1 MGTRVEGQARIERL
15 LANAIVQY
23 QQRIQIIN
31 QLQNLAR
38 EREAAGLMIADYHE
52 KFGGGRID
60 AFRELLTARIAKL
73 CEFQNRAV
81 QLRSASDQDYYSFF
95 EEVIGDLEI
104 SLDEVVQHSS
114 EAERMVNYWAAA
126 DREPGQ

>member
-1 MGTRVEGQARIERL
+1 MGTRAEGQARIERL

-23 QQRIQIIN
+23 EQRIQITN

-38 EREAAGLMIADYHE
+38 EREAAGLMISDYHE

-73 CEFQNRAV
+73 REFQNRAV

-95 EEVIGDLEI
+95 EEVLGDLEI
-104 SLDEVVQHSS
+104 GLDEVVQHSS
-114 EAERMVNYWAAA
+114 EAERMVNHWAAA